1 MVDFPKLDVLAIA
14 AHRDDTEIIC
24 GGTIIK
30 MIDLGY
36 KAGILDLTAG
46 ESGSR
51 GDAQTRGKEADCAAK
66 VMKLSFRHNLNL
78 PDAGLFL
85 TQENALSAAD
95 IIRKTKPE
103 MVIIPYGIQRHPDHT
118 TAGEIGYRACF
129 LAGLGKIPLDGEPHR
144 PRKIYYSCSFLEVKP
159 TFVVDISEQFECKCE
174 AVACYK
180 SQFENQINQRE
191 VYPPAKNVFEFME
204 IQNRRY
210 GYMIGAKYGEAFI
223 QKEMLAVDD
232 LLKLSGKSI

>member
-1 MVDFPKLDVLAIA
+1 MSDFPKLDVLAIA
-14 AHRDDTEIIC
+14 AHRDDTEIVC

-36 KAGILDLTAG
+36 KAGVLDLTAG

-51 GDAQTRGKEADCAAK
+51 GDETSRAQEAECASK
-66 VMKLSFRHNLNL
+66 VMGLNFRHNLEM

-85 TQENALSAAD
+85 TQENALAVAD

-103 MVIIPYGIQRHPDHT
+103 MVILPGDKQRHPDHSA
-118 TAGEIGYRACF
+118 AGEIGYRGCF
-129 LAGLGKIPLDGEPHR
+129 LAGLGKMPINGETFR
-144 PRKIYYSCSFLEVKP
+144 PRKIFYSCSFQDIRP
-159 TFVVDISEQFECKCE
+159 SFVVDISDQFKRKCE

-180 SQFENQINQRE
+180 SQFEEKPGQRE
-191 VYPPAKNVFEFME
+191 VYPPARNIFDFME

-210 GYMIGAKYGEAFI
+210 GYMIGVKYGEAYI
-223 QKEMLAVDD
+223 QKEVLAVVDP
-232 LLKLSGKSI
+232 LKLPGKSI